1 MERKWKGDTGGG
13 ALCQRALILF
23 FRWFPLRLGYAL
35 MAAVIPFYMLFG
47 REGYLSI
54 YHYFRQQFGLSAW
67 MSFWKT
73 YRNHFLFGQVI
84 LDRFAV
90 FAGKKDAFRVEIVGG
105 EHFVRLME
113 GEKGFIVAGSHVG
126 NFELTGYLLRS
137 TKKPFN
143 ALIYAL
149 ETHIVQQNRNKWLS
163 SNNVNFIPVL
173 EDMSHLFSIHA
184 ALQRGEIIS
193 MPCDRNLGSEK
204 SVECAFLRGKADF
217 PIGAF
222 ALATS
227 FEVEILMIFCMKISA
242 RKYKIFVQPCR
253 GFSDKGDISKR
264 EKIENL
270 VVSYASALE
279 KIVRQYPE
287 QWFNY
292 YGFWKN

>member
-13 ALCQRALILF
+13 ALCQRALIVF
-23 FRWFPLRLGYAL
+23 FRWFPLRLGYVL

-47 REGYLSI
+47 RVGYLSI
-54 YHYFRQQFGLSAW
+54 YHYFRKQFGLSAW
-67 MSFWKT
+67 KSFLKT

-90 FAGKKDAFRVEIVGG
+90 FAGKKDAFQVEIVGG

-126 NFELTGYLLRS
+126 NFEITGYLLRS

-143 ALIYAL
+143 ALIYAG
-149 ETHIVQQNRNKWLS
+149 ETQTVQQNRSKWLS
-163 SNNVNFIPVL
+163 SNNVTLIPVL

-184 ALQRGEIIS
+184 ALQRSEIIS

-204 SVECAFLRGKADF
+204 SVECDFLRGKADF

-227 FEVEILMIFCMKISA
+227 FDIEVLVIFCIKISA
-242 RKYKIFVQPCR
+242 RRYKIYVQPCR
-253 GFSDKGDISKR
+253 GFSGESGISKR

-270 VVSYASALE
+270 VVSYASELE
-279 KIVRQYPE
+279 KIVKQYPE

-292 YGFWKN
+292 YEFWKN